1 LLAVG
6 VFANGNNGVT
16 GLVVGDSLQ
25 IITQLISM
33 GVVLT
38 WALVTGFIL
47 FLVLKATMGMRV
59 TREEEESGLDLPEHG
74 IEAYPELPHPV
85 GAAHA

>member
-1 LLAVG
+1 
-6 VFANGNNGVT
+6 
-16 GLVVGDSLQ
+16 
-25 IITQLISM
+25 M
-33 GVVLT
+33 G
-38 WALVTGFIL
+38 I
-47 FLVLKATMGMRV
+47 RV